1 MPPKKFC
8 CLPKSYEACASVHVA
23 LRVEGKLTP
32 ELAYTVLVAAA
43 SVTACILQGPV
54 AEFNIQTDPEAA
66 KIVFE
71 SGVDLTM
78 MPLEVRQHDS
88 LLQQGLQ

>member
-1 MPPKKFC
+1 M
-8 CLPKSYEACASVHVA
+8 VHES
-23 LRVEGKLTP
+23 LHKYKL
-32 ELAYTVLVAAA
+32 LLVR
-43 SVTACILQGPV
+43 LQGPV

-78 MPLEVRQHDS
+78 MPLEVC
-88 LLQQGLQ
+88 QQGGNVVSSCSGSVVDCGMGLHCRQ